1 MKRGASGAVG
11 GLLTQLTR
19 PITRAVADA
28 ATLAGWGVA
37 VAIPTA
43 VAFVF
48 FLVAAFVWAEKNYGT
63 VEAALLL
70 GAIFLL
76 IAGSILLAAWVY
88 YRRSREHEQVAT
100 ASSPPLWKDPAILSV
115 GIELVRIVGIRR
127 IIPVIA
133 LGAAIA
139 AALEVAPKRRRA
151 DTNPR

>member
-1 MKRGASGAVG
+1 MKRGASSAVG
-11 GLLTQLTR
+11 GLLSQLTR
-19 PITRAVADA
+19 PLSRAASDA
-28 ATLAGWGVA
+28 AKLAGWGIA

-48 FLVAAFVWAEKNYGT
+48 FLVAAFVWAEENYGT

-76 IAGSILLAAWVY
+76 IAGSILLAAWLY
-88 YRRSREHEQVAT
+88 YRRSREHEQVAA

-139 AALEVAPKRRRA
+139 AALEVAPNRRKA

>member
-19 PITRAVADA
+19 PIGRAVSDA

-37 VAIPTA
+37 VAIPTV

-48 FLVAAFVWAEKNYGT
+48 FVMAAFVWAEQHYGT

-88 YRRSREHEQVAT
+88 HRRSREHEQVAT

>member
-1 MKRGASGAVG
+1 
-11 GLLTQLTR
+11 
-19 PITRAVADA
+19 
-28 ATLAGWGVA
+28 
-37 VAIPTA
+37 
-43 VAFVF
+43 
-48 FLVAAFVWAEKNYGT
+48 
-63 VEAALLL
+63 
-70 GAIFLL
+70 
-76 IAGSILLAAWVY
+76 VY